1 MKKRLLWLFILILM
15 ISGVV
20 FYVWWPWKADAP
32 ARNDH
37 QPDTAKATCQNIHAT
52 VLATGKVRPQV
63 GAEVNV
69 GARISGRLERLHV
82 NIGDKIV
89 KGQIISEIEKEDLEA
104 TTTEREADVKL
115 FKVKLNALKEK
126 GPREIARA
134 EAELS
139 ERQASLKYARAELDR
154 LEQLLG
160 KGAIGKQTWDQAI
173 KQFEVTDAQTE
184 VARKNL
190 QLTRTDY
197 IEGIKQIETELV
209 RAEASLKNAT
219 VKLSYAV
226 IKAPISGVIASVS
239 TREGETVAAGLS
251 APTFVTILDLERL
264 QLNASVDEVDIGRVK
279 VGQEGFF
286 TVDAYPAKEFE
297 GQVNAIYPQAVIQDN
312 VVTYDCVLSI
322 KTPYVGLLRPQMTAN
337 VTIIV
342 ESRKDVL
349 VLPVK
354 AVKRRSGKSVVY
366 QKMGNRINTVTVITG
381 WQDESLI
388 EITSGLSAGDVVLL
402 TPPDSIKTKR
412 KTP

>member
-20 FYVWWPWKADAP
+20 FYVWWPWKAEAP

-37 QPDTAKATCQNIHAT
+37 QPNTAKATCQNIHAT
-52 VLATGKVRPQV
+52 VLATGKVMPQV

-69 GARISGRLERLHV
+69 GTRISGRLERLHV

-89 KGQIISEIEKEDLEA
+89 KGQIIAEIEKEDLEA

-209 RAEASLKNAT
+209 RAEASLKNAL

-239 TREGETVAAGLS
+239 TREGETVAAGLN

-264 QLNASVDEVDIGRVK
+264 QLNASVDEVDIGRIK